1 MINIHEAK
9 TNLSKI
15 IEKVER
21 TKQPAI
27 IARHGKPVVRI
38 IPLEVISKK
47 SLAGALKDKIIYS
60 DQFDLSDKEIEKLF
74 Q

>member
-47 SLAGALKDKIIYS
+47 SLAGALIQIN
-60 DQFDLSDKEIEKLF
+60 LICLIRKLRSCF
-74 Q
+74 SNVFA